1 MSEWI
6 IIGKHP
12 EGMKYK
18 DARPWKQLNSI
29 GLNEAAI
36 LYRTRWAASG
46 HGKQIEMLHKAGY
59 RHKLI
64 IPDYAFDNN
73 FKFKGG
79 EQRIKQ
85 KWIDTSKP
93 QPYSDILDLVQ
104 MAIKKQDGPYIQLWS
119 ILHLAIF
126 WALKQDCDK
135 LTLIGCNGTK
145 GVLPGMLH
153 GKNIEYMRQHTEM
166 IVKACQECGV
176 EVDWLL

>member
-12 EGMKYK
+12 EGIKYK

-64 IPDYAFDNN
+64 IPDYPFDSN

-79 EQRIKQ
+79 EQRIK
-85 KWIDTSKP
+85 
-93 QPYSDILDLVQ
+93 L
-104 MAIKKQDGPYIQLWS
+104 AIAKQEGPYIQLWS

-126 WALKQDCDK
+126 WALKQDCEK

-153 GKNIEYMRQHTEM
+153 GKNIEYMRKHTAM

-176 EVDWLL
+176 KVDWLL